1 MADVTSKA
9 KKCKMNVFEMKF
21 AKVFPMLI
29 AKAEHKGR
37 TRKEVCE
44 LTEWLTGYSNE
55 ELDRLLN
62 SDTTYGEFFD
72 RAPQMNPARMNVK
85 GRICGI
91 RIEEIEDPK
100 MRDMRVLDKLV
111 DELSKGKPVEKILN
125 L

>member
-1 MADVTSKA
+1 
-9 KKCKMNVFEMKF
+9 MNVFEMKF

-29 AKAEHKGR
+29 AKAERKGR
-37 TRKEVCE
+37 TKEEVYK
-44 LTEWLTGYSNE
+44 LTEWLTGYSND
-55 ELDRLLN
+55 ELDHLLT

-72 RAPQMNPARMNVK
+72 RAPQMNPALMKVK

-91 RIEEIEDPK
+91 RVEEIDDPK

-111 DELSKGKPVEKILN
+111 DELAKGKPMEKILN